1 MCNTRFPTKQE
12 VKKREVANISHVI
25 NRTQSEIF
33 VNVCVLSNKL
43 LLDKK
48 IKKKKIKKWVLNGVA
63 LDSVMREKEKEIL
76 TQKPTCVTGTKK
88 NYTK

>member
-48 IKKKKIKKWVLNGVA
+48 IKKTRLKI
-63 LDSVMREKEKEIL
+63 EF
-76 TQKPTCVTGTKK
+76 
-88 NYTK
+88 

>member
-43 LLDKK
+43 LLD
-48 IKKKKIKKWVLNGVA
+48 
-63 LDSVMREKEKEIL
+63 
-76 TQKPTCVTGTKK
+76 
-88 NYTK
+88 